1 MNIGDHKGAIL
12 DSAIQQHQPKV
23 AIELGT
29 YIGYS
34 AIRIAQ
40 QLPSEGKLYSMDP
53 DETHVQLA
61 KQIIDHAG
69 VSHKVEVIQGTLQT
83 STEAF
88 RSKGVHKVD
97 FVCILARDRMKSFV
111 SGVALKYIWE
121 GAQTLQVFVTK
132 VCSSLYLIHHQS

>member
-1 MNIGDHKGAIL
+1 M
-12 DSAIQQHQPKV
+12 QV

-40 QLPSEGKLYSMDP
+40 QLPSDGKLYSMDP

-83 STEAF
+83 STEVGFSTAVL
-88 RSKGVHKVD
+88 R
-97 FVCILARDRMKSFV
+97 LE
-111 SGVALKYIWE
+111 Y
-121 GAQTLQVFVTK
+121 
-132 VCSSLYLIHHQS
+132 